1 VILTIF
7 FLAPLLEDTGVNLI
21 YKACVYYLI
30 DMRLIGKLFTVIV
43 MLGILLGASAYI
55 IIYTEEDA
63 NNGGKDT
70 TPPQITDITGNF
82 TVTAGHTATI
92 TALFS
97 DNINITDATLYYKLA
112 GSTTW
117 TTDSILSGSAD
128 IYIPPG
134 TTSNYYY
141 YVTVDDAAGNGPV
154 GKPSL
159 DGSLYYTITVQPS
172 DTNGDEELLHTVFV
186 EESTATW
193 CTNCPNVANILHSLY
208 ESKKYNF
215 YYVALINDTNTVA
228 AARNNDDYNIYG
240 FPTVFIDGGY
250 KVIMGGNNIESIYA
264 NTISIA
270 QGRTVPKIKLTM
282 TAQYKNTTNEVT
294 VTALIENKDNDTY
307 TGRLKLY
314 LTEIVSQVSDY
325 SNKPY
330 HYGFLEYLINKDIS
344 VNGKQNSTSSVT
356 KSIAAY
362 DYENLMIIG
371 VVFSAQK
378 NTGYA
383 NPPTQ
388 NPFDAYYADATT
400 ATTVVPTG
408 NLPPQLQ
415 ITSPQKDTVY
425 MNGEILPLVDKII
438 NRNHVI
444 KKLENIS
451 LLKSFLHNKTYLLGK
466 NKLITVEA
474 TDDSAIAKVEFYV
487 DGTLQFNDTQA
498 PYEWSFETLS
508 NQKSVWL
515 KTHTLKVIA
524 YDDAGK
530 TRSVSMTFYAR
541 I

>member
-1 VILTIF
+1 M
-7 FLAPLLEDTGVNLI
+7 GLI
-21 YKACVYYLI
+21 RKLI
-30 DMRLIGKLFTVIV
+30 TVIV
-43 MLGILLGASAYI
+43 ILGLLLSASAYI
-55 IIYTEEDA
+55 IVYTDE
-63 NNGGKDT
+63 NNTGGKDT
-70 TPPQITDITGNF
+70 TPPQITDISGNL

-92 TALFS
+92 TALFT
-97 DNINITDATLYYKLA
+97 DNVNVTNATLYYKLA

-117 TTDSILSGSAD
+117 NEDSILSGSAS
-128 IYIPPG
+128 IYIPPE

-154 GKPSL
+154 GNPSL

-172 DTNGDEELLHTVFV
+172 GTNGNEELLHTVFV

-193 CTNCPNVANILHSLY
+193 CTNCPNVANILSSLY

-228 AARNNDDYNIYG
+228 AARNNNDYNIHA

-250 KVIMGGNNIESIYA
+250 KVILGGNNLESVYA
-264 NTISIA
+264 NTINIA
-270 QGRTVPKIKLTM
+270 QGRTIPKIKLTV
-282 TAQYKNTTNEVT
+282 TAQYKNTTKEVT
-294 VTALIENKDNDTY
+294 VTTRIENKDNQTY

-314 LTEIVSQVSDY
+314 LTEIVSHVSDY
-325 SNKPY
+325 TNKPY
-330 HYGFLEYLINKDIS
+330 HFGFLEYLVNKDIS
-344 VNGKQNSTSSVT
+344 VNGKQNITSSDT
-356 KSIAAY
+356 KNIAAY

-371 VVFSAQK
+371 VVFSSQK
-378 NTGYA
+378 HTGYA
-383 NPPTQ
+383 NPPTK
-388 NPFDAYYADATT
+388 NPFDAYYADATN
-400 ATTVVPTG
+400 ATKVAQTG

-415 ITSPQKDTVY
+415 ITSPQKGNIY
-425 MNGEILPLVDKII
+425 LNGEILPFVDKII

-451 LLKSFLHNKTYLLGK
+451 LLRNFLHNKTILLGK

-487 DGTLQFNDTQA
+487 DGTLQLTDKQA
-498 PYEWSFETLS
+498 PYEWSFEKLS
-508 NQKSVWL
+508 NTKSVWL

-524 YDDAGK
+524 YDDTGK
-530 TRSVSMTFYAR
+530 TMCVSTTFQAR

>member
-1 VILTIF
+1 
-7 FLAPLLEDTGVNLI
+7 
-21 YKACVYYLI
+21 
-30 DMRLIGKLFTVIV
+30 MRLIGKLFTVIV
-43 MLGILLGASAYI
+43 MLGILLSASAYI

-97 DNINITDATLYYKLA
+97 DNINVTDATLYYKIA
-112 GSTTW
+112 ESTTW
-117 TTDSILSGSAD
+117 TTESILSGSAD

-159 DGSLYYTITVQPS
+159 DGSLYYTITIKPS
-172 DTNGDEELLHTVFV
+172 ETNGDEELLHTVFV

-193 CTNCPNVANILHSLY
+193 CTNCPNVANILYSLY
-208 ESKKYNF
+208 QTKKYNF
-215 YYVALINDTNTVA
+215 YYVALIDDKNTVA
-228 AARNNDDYNIYG
+228 AARNKDEYNIWA

-250 KVIMGGNNIESIYA
+250 KVIVGGSNIESVYA
-264 NTISIA
+264 NTINIA
-270 QGRTVPKIKLTM
+270 QGRTVPKIKITI
-282 TAQYKNTTNEVT
+282 TAQYKNTTKEVT

-307 TGRLKLY
+307 TGKLKLY

-383 NPPTQ
+383 QPPNQ
-388 NPFDAYYADATT
+388 NPFSAYYADATN

-408 NLPPQLQ
+408 NLPPEVH
-415 ITSPQKDTVY
+415 ITSPQKATVY
-425 MNGEILPLVDKII
+425 MNGEISPLVEKII

-451 LLKSFLHNKTYLLGK
+451 LLKSFLHKNNKTFLLGK
-466 NKLITVEA
+466 NKLVTVEA

-487 DGTLQFNDTQA
+487 DGTLQFTDTQA
-498 PYEWSFETLS
+498 PYEWSFEKLS

-515 KTHTLKVIA
+515 KIHTLKVIA
-524 YDDAGK
+524 YDDTGK
-530 TRSVSMTFYAR
+530 TRSVSTSFYAR
-541 I
+541 L